1 MLKFLLKELERQNG
15 PIAQQLHERLVVRI
29 GERRNKDIVSLMK
42 YLTNKDLTSTDELP
56 TSSKRACHT
65 FAINLFLK
73 AFENGTVA
81 NTGDDEAPPPTTTTP
96 SSTSSAS
103 EMSHKDFLSE
113 QLRLAIN
120 REQTVATSS
129 SADETD
135 FDWESEMEKTLRCEL
150 AFYEKSNVLGKNL
163 ELLKS
168 ALNSIQPTSTEC
180 ERVFSL
186 SSHFCTKIK
195 SRLSDNSLNNLCF
208 LKSYFLRNKKQ

>member
-150 AFYEKSNVLGKNL
+150 AFYEYW
-163 ELLKS
+163 
-168 ALNSIQPTSTEC
+168 
-180 ERVFSL
+180 ERT
-186 SSHFCTKIK
+186 CT
-195 SRLSDNSLNNLCF
+195 
-208 LKSYFLRNKKQ
+208 Y